1 MEYKSRGDRY
11 ENLSPEEYL
20 DIIRLYLRD
29 LENDHKSTAKLNNN
43 IDAERGEWRAQLVML
58 NNCIS
63 VRNFEDTRT
72 VYSKSDPVEISM
84 GSDTNDVI
92 VRLFDKTLERFQQA
106 IKTSIKGSEF
116 THESV
121 GLLYYYFQK
130 LNIRRAESHI
140 KSPDWLVN
148 KGATINRKNK
158 KKLQMLSV
166 VNNFSI
172 KL

>member
-1 MEYKSRGDRY
+1 M
-11 ENLSPEEYL
+11 
-20 DIIRLYLRD
+20 IRPYLRD
-29 LENDHKSTAKLNNN
+29 LINYHKPTPKLNNAN
-43 IDAERGEWRAQLVML
+43 NNANNNDSKCREWKIQLVMQ

-63 VRNFEDTRT
+63 VKNFEDTRT
-72 VYSKSDPVEISM
+72 IYSASKPVEIFM
-84 GSDTNDVI
+84 GSDIKDVI
-92 VRLFDKTLERFQQA
+92 DRLFDTTLERFQQA

-116 THESV
+116 TRESV
-121 GLLYYYFQK
+121 GLLYYHFQK